1 MAARFWSL
9 SQAVSGALEN
19 SEFRLALYW
28 AWFVAS
34 VPILLAVAAPFLMPE
49 SSLLALSPVCVW
61 KSQLGVE
68 CPGCGLTRA
77 FVEIGRLELGEALR
91 ANRGSLAVY
100 ALFLANSVVLLKTV
114 YRSLRR

>member
-9 SQAVSGALEN
+9 SQAVSGALEDGDI
-19 SEFRLALYW
+19 RLALYW

-34 VPILLAVAAPFLMPE
+34 MPILFAVAAPFLMPE
-49 SSLLALSPVCVW
+49 AWLLALSPVCVW

-77 FVEIGRLELGEALR
+77 FVEIGRFEFGEALR
-91 ANRGSLAVY
+91 ANRASLAIY
-100 ALFLANSVVLLKTV
+100 ALFLTNSVVLLAAV
-114 YRSLRR
+114 CRSLRR